1 MHAPNKQ
8 EYRDLLDDLC
18 QEYCEKGHY
27 CILREFLVSA
37 HTSPRILMQ
46 LKCVEK
52 MKYEKSKVAE
62 QDLGWARAMEL
73 WVEEGHALKF
83 AECYEEG
90 VRFASLYKK
99 IMSGKDS
106 K

>member
-1 MHAPNKQ
+1 MNVSNKQ

-37 HTSPRILMQ
+37 HTSPRILTQ

-52 MKYEKSKVAE
+52 MKFEKSKAAE
-62 QDLGWARAMEL
+62 KDIGWADAMEL
-73 WVEEGHALKF
+73 WVSEGHAAKF
-83 AECYEEG
+83 AELYSDDIK
-90 VRFASLYKK
+90 FAALYKK
-99 IMSGKDS
+99 IMAKPE
-106 K
+106 